1 MRNKRNSAYTTYTQ
15 QQAYTLL
22 ELLIVL
28 VIISV
33 MLSLTALSLSSAQSD
48 PAEDFLKRL
57 RFDVEL
63 ASNEAIIRSEPMALG
78 FSEQGYAFFRLDED
92 GELWEAIEKD
102 NMLKPRKLKED
113 LRGELY
119 LEDLAVSLPFDWES
133 VALIEPQVFAYPT
146 GEVTPFSYQVQYQ
159 DEAMQQVEFNMMG
172 QVVKDEDALET
183 L

>member
-1 MRNKRNSAYTTYTQ
+1 MKNKRHNGHQY

-33 MLSLTALSLSSAQSD
+33 MLSLTALSLSGAQSD
-48 PAEDFLKRL
+48 PAEGFLKRL

-63 ASNEAIIRSEPMALG
+63 AANEAIIRSEPMALG
-78 FSEQGYAFFRLDED
+78 FSEQGYAFFRLDEES
-92 GELWEAIEKD
+92 ELWEAIEKD
-102 NMLKPRKLKED
+102 NMLKPRKLKEG
-113 LRGELY
+113 LRGALY
-119 LEDLAVSLPFDWES
+119 LEGLAVSLPFDWES
-133 VALIEPQVFAYPT
+133 VALIEPQVFVYPT

-159 DEAMQQVEFNMMG
+159 DEAMQRVEFNMMG
-172 QVVKDEDALET
+172 QVVKDEDALEM